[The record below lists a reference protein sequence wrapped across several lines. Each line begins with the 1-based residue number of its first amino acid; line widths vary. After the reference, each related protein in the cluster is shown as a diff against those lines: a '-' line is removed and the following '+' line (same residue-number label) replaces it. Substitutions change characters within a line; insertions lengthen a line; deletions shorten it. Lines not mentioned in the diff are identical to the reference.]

1 MAYKYKAEQEKLKK
15 GRPRINLTDDKDS
28 IIDMYVNKH
37 MSLVHIAEVFGCD
50 RNTIK
55 NNLRNWNVYI
65 VNRRF
70 RK

>member
-1 MAYKYKAEQEKLKK
+1 MAYKYVEEQLKIKK
-15 GRPRINLTDDKDS
+15 GRPRINLADDKDT

-50 RNTIK
+50 YNTVK
-55 NNLRNWNVYI
+55 NNLKNWNVYI

>member
-1 MAYKYKAEQEKLKK
+1 MAYKYVEEQLKIKK
-15 GRPRINLTDDKDS
+15 GRPRINLADDKDT

-37 MSLVHIAEVFGCD
+37 MSLVSIAEIFGCD
-50 RNTIK
+50 YNTVK
-55 NNLRNWNVYI
+55 NNLKNWEVYI

>member
-1 MAYKYKAEQEKLKK
+1 MAYKYVDTQVKIKK
-15 GRPRINLTDDKDS
+15 GRPRIDLTDDKDN

-37 MSLVHIAEVFGCD
+37 MSLVSIAEVFNCD
-50 RNTIK
+50 YNTIK
-55 NNLRNWNVYI
+55 NNLKDWNVYI